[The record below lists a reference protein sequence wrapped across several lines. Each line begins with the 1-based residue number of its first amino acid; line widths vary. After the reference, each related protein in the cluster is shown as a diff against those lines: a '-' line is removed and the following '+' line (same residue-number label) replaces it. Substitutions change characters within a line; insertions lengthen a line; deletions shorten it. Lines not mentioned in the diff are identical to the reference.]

1 MKKYLFLIHL
11 SIICT
16 VFMSCSSSK
25 SIPVTP
31 PEVVTPKLVFTP
43 LVVEYGTIEQGSD
56 PLRKVNVTNT
66 GSIPISIIHALGS
79 CGCLVPSYDKTP
91 IQPGASSIFE
101 IRYDTQ
107 RIGPF
112 LKKITIETNEKG
124 NLKYEITVQGTVKD
138 KPSDANV
145 PTHKN

>member
-1 MKKYLFLIHL
+1 MSKYLFPIFLWMLCALTI
-11 SIICT
+11 
-16 VFMSCSSSK
+16 SCAGSK
-25 SIPVTP
+25 VIPPTP
-31 PEVVTPKLVFTP
+31 TEPVTPKLVFTP
-43 LVVEYGTIEQGSD
+43 LIVEYGTIEQGSD
-56 PLRKVNVTNT
+56 PLRKVNFTNT
-66 GSIPISIIHALGS
+66 GSVPILILTAKGS
-79 CGCLVPSYDKTP
+79 CGCLVPSYDKNP
-91 IQPGASSIFE
+91 VQPGASSIFE

-112 LKKITIETNEKG
+112 SKKVFIETNEKG